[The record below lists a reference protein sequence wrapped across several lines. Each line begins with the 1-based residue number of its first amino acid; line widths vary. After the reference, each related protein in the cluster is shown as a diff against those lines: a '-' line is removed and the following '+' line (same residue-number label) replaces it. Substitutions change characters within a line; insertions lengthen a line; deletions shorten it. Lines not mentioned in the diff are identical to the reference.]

1 MFGVEWIDDLTASL
15 AFFGGARV
23 LIAAIIGVALGLE
36 RQFSDKDAGTRT
48 YALVASGSALFTV
61 LSIEAFEGAD
71 TSRVAAQIVTGIG
84 FLGAGLIFRQGVNV
98 KGLTT
103 AAGLWSV
110 AAIGM
115 ATGAGFWGLAIVA
128 AVIVLLVL
136 KVSDRFSTQIRS
148 QTLRGAHWSVRLTVT
163 DPATIEELKGI
174 VASLAPSVARPL
186 PDLGHWTIGQRKGLP
201 TITLLLTD
209 AECDQL
215 VPVFE
220 SHDGIT
226 KIRIE
231 ETNESNSQPTADS

>member
-1 MFGVEWIDDLTASL
+1 MFSGIEWIENLTDSV
-15 AFFGGARV
+15 AFFGGIRV
-23 LIAAIIGVALGLE
+23 LIAAVIGVILGLE
-36 RQFSDKDAGTRT
+36 RAISNKDAGTRT
-48 YALVASGSALFTV
+48 YALVAAGSALFTV
-61 LSIEAFEGAD
+61 LSIEGFDAGD

-84 FLGAGLIFRQGVNV
+84 FLGAGLIFRQGANV

-115 ATGAGFWGLAIVA
+115 AVGTGLWGLGIVV
-128 AVIVLLVL
+128 AVIVLAVL
-136 KVSDRFSTQIRS
+136 KLSDRFSKQLRS
-148 QTLRGAHWSVRLTVT
+148 QTLRGSHWSVRLTVS
-163 DPATIEELKGI
+163 DPATIEDLRGI

-186 PDLGHWTIGQRKGLP
+186 PDLGHWAVGQRKGLP

-209 AECDQL
+209 AELDQL

-220 SHDGIT
+220 AHDDIS

-231 ETNESNSQPTADS
+231 ETD